1 MGAMNAGH
9 DFIGNV
15 AILEESLRREYIH
28 KLFFKN
34 WVGEVKLDKGMDPN
48 SKKYIP
54 SGKMVE
60 VFPYGKEEGRDNI
73 LIPFLKNLTGE
84 PVYGDTVLKGTGEE
98 LTMRW
103 LRAYINQE
111 RKAVMKRTG
120 NMAEQRAKLYKL
132 YEEAKPALAL
142 WFSRVTNVE
151 FFRAIYEGA
160 SANLTAAQTVDG
172 VGLVKRYHPNFY
184 YLSASDTISAVG
196 TEKKTKTAANLDTA
210 VTAVYNSGTPF
221 KISATVLRSLRTK
234 CINLHIPP
242 IYTEDGN
249 PFFVLVASPN
259 QVNTLKADSDYKNAQ
274 GDAYTGK
281 MLASPLL
288 SGAIGF
294 YEGFAIFEEYLG
306 ARGWDSTNDNFFGS
320 TMATAF
326 EPTTVTNNS
335 CALVMGSGAVGIAEP
350 RKLHYTNEVDDH
362 GNIIEIGGARIYGI
376 QRADFAAEDDAGE
389 SSGDLFYI
397 TSAGGVAS
405 ALTCVNQSSLILM
418 TGD

>member
-48 SKKYIP
+48 SRKYIP

-98 LTMRW
+98 LSMRW
-103 LRAYINQE
+103 LRAYVNQE

-120 NMAEQRAKLYKL
+120 QMAEQRAKLYKL
-132 YEEAKPALAL
+132 YEEAKPQLAL

-151 FFRAIYEGA
+151 FFRSVYEGA

-184 YLSASDTISAVG
+184 YMSAAGTISAVG
-196 TEKKTKTAANLDTA
+196 TEYKTKTAAELDAA
-210 VTAVYNSGTPF
+210 VGNVDGINIDAAG
-221 KISATVLRSLRTK
+221 LRKLRTK
-234 CINLHIPP
+234 CINLKIQPV
-242 IYTEDGN
+242 YTKDGN
-249 PFFVLVASPN
+249 PFFVLVAHPD
-259 QVNTLKADSDYKNAQ
+259 QVNTLKADSDYKAAQ
-274 GDAYTGK
+274 RDAFTGK
-281 MLASPLL
+281 MLDSPELN
-288 SGAIGF
+288 GAIGY

-306 ARGWDSTNDNFFGS
+306 ARGWDTTNDNFFGS

-326 EPTTVTNNS
+326 EPTTVTSNA
-335 CALVMGSGAVGIAEP
+335 CALVLGAQAIGIAEP
-350 RKLHYTNEVDDH
+350 RKLHYTNEEDDH

-376 QRADFAAEDDAGE
+376 QRADFVPEDDAGE

-397 TSAGGVAS
+397 TSSGGVAS
-405 ALTCVNQSSLILM
+405 AITCINQSSLILM
-418 TGD
+418 TDEN